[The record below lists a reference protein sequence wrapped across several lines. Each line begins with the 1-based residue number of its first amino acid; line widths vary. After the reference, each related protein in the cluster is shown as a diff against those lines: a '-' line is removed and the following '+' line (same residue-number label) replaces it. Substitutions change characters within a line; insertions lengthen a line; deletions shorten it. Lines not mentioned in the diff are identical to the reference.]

1 MKLLKKI
8 LVITFIIA
16 LVCIIKTTCFATT
29 AIVNTDTLKLRK
41 EASTDCEVLEL
52 LSQNQELEVI
62 EQSGDWYKIKY
73 KQMVGYVH
81 KDYIKVKLDDIYPP
95 VKLPIIGE
103 KSVFDI
109 IYALTGDE
117 GTVTL
122 IDEEIDFLEDEIL
135 TELEEY
141 VYFEGYL
148 GYFSYNKE
156 ILEERKEGK
165 F

>member
-1 MKLLKKI
+1 MSVYFMDYQMNEI
-8 LVITFIIA
+8 MEYDSVRDA
-16 LVCIIKTTCFATT
+16 LNEWV
-29 AIVNTDTLKLRK
+29 D
-41 EASTDCEVLEL
+41 
-52 LSQNQELEVI
+52 
-62 EQSGDWYKIKY
+62 
-73 KQMVGYVH
+73 